1 MSRYLKDFPELEC
14 ALIECG
20 MILGSVGV
28 NKKEDKNYV
37 LIKYNNTIKTADLR
51 IQEKK
56 TGGIEFC
63 IYPID
68 KDYQNGMATFNCIG
82 DFDSKTEEVTL
93 RQIEFSEM
101 GYATAGIVED
111 YEKGGHMVLG
121 TTTDLI
127 VRRSDEEQAAL
138 MAEANEAF
146 GSKEATKKFFEKNA
160 YKLSDRLLVEQYFR
174 FDEDPMT
181 YIKNFDD
188 AFEALEG
195 LLNSNV
201 GFRRENFEKFPD
213 NALLQVA
220 NDGVELME
228 VLATDSVE
236 PEVHVVVINGFDY
249 SRGIT
254 PYMASCIIGQGTG
267 QNDDTF
273 VYHMI
278 KDRKIVDLK
287 NRRFYERNA
296 DGSVSIFET
305 TPDGF
310 GIVDEVDSYA
320 YQYKW
325 HMENK
330 YLSNQIAKRAQR
342 ELLGIEDIK
351 EDDDEHSEEK
361 SDDRDNYM

>member
-1 MSRYLKDFPELEC
+1 MSKKLKDFPELEC

-20 MILGSVGV
+20 MILGSVGF

-37 LIKYNNTIKTADLR
+37 LIKYNNSIKTADLR
-51 IQEKK
+51 LREKQE
-56 TGGIEFC
+56 GGIEFC

-68 KDYQNGMATFNCIG
+68 KDYQNEMATFSCIG
-82 DFDSKTEEVTL
+82 DFDSTSENVTL

-111 YEKGGHMVLG
+111 YENGGHMVLG

-127 VRRSDEEQAAL
+127 VRRSEEEQSKL
-138 MAEANEAF
+138 MDEAEEAF
-146 GSKEATKKFFEKNA
+146 KTEEGEKEFFAKNA
-160 YKLSDRLLVEQYFR
+160 YRMSDRLLVEEYYR

-188 AFEALEG
+188 AFDVLES

-220 NDGVELME
+220 TDGVELME
-228 VLATDSVE
+228 VLAMDKVE

-254 PYMASCIIGQGTG
+254 PYMASCIIGRMDNEDGETM
-267 QNDDTF
+267 
-273 VYHMI
+273 VYSMI
-278 KDRKIVDLK
+278 KDRNIVDVK
-287 NRRFYERNA
+287 NQVFYQGNSN
-296 DGSVSIFET
+296 GSVSIFKT
-305 TPDGF
+305 TPDGGRIIGEF
-310 GIVDEVDSYA
+310 ESYED
-320 YQYKW
+320 QYRW
-325 HMENK
+325 LHENNILMK
-330 YLSNQIAKRAQR
+330 QISKKVQK
-342 ELLGIEDIK
+342 ELLGTL
-351 EDDDEHSEEK
+351 EDDAQ
-361 SDDRDNYM
+361 DDDDDFDVMKNYE